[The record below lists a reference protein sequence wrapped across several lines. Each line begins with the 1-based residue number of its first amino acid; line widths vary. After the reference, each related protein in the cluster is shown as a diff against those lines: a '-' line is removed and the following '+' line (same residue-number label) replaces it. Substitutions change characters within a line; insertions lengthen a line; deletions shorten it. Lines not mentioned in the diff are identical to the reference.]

1 MKKLILID
9 GNAIMHRAYHAIP
22 PFKTSQGTLV
32 NAVYG
37 FSSMLLNI
45 LNKEKPDFIAVS
57 FDLKGPTFRHE
68 EYADYKATRVKAPD
82 DFYEQIPMIRRVV
95 ESFGIPIYEK
105 EGFEADDVLGT
116 LSAQAEKIDD
126 VYTYIVTGDMDAL
139 QLVSEKTFVYTPVKG
154 IAETITYDLP
164 KVLAKYGLTAEQ
176 IPDLKGLKGD
186 SSDNI
191 KGVNGIGEKTA
202 VTLLQKY
209 GTIDHIYRHIDEI
222 EGKLKEKL
230 VAGKDSAFQSLHLA
244 TIVRDVPV
252 SLDIDACVTQTYD
265 KEKIISLFQEFEFK
279 SLISKLTTF
288 NNHSDTARAENSVA
302 QQTLF

>member
-22 PFKTSQGTLV
+22 PFKTSKGTLV

-45 LNKEKPDFIAVS
+45 LNKEHPDFIAVS

-68 EYADYKATRVKAPD
+68 EYKEYKATRVKAPD
-82 DFYEQIPMIRRVV
+82 EFYEQIPMIRRVV
-95 ESFGIPIYEK
+95 EAFGIPIYEK

-116 LSAQAEKIDD
+116 LATQAEKLED
-126 VYTYIVTGDMDAL
+126 VYTYIVTGDMDAI

-154 IAETITYDLP
+154 IAETITYDIP
-164 KVLAKYGLTAEQ
+164 KVLGKYGLLPNQ
-176 IPDLKGLKGD
+176 IPELKGLKGD

-191 KGVNGIGEKTA
+191 KGVNGVGEKTA

-209 GTIDHIYRHIDEI
+209 GTIDNIYRHIDEI

-230 VAGKDSAFQSLHLA
+230 SIDKDSAFQSLHLA

-252 SLDIDACVTQTYD
+252 ALDIDACISNAYD
-265 KEKIISLFQEFEFK
+265 KEKIAVLFQEFEFK
-279 SLISKLTTF
+279 SLIPKLTNF
-288 NNHSDTARAENSVA
+288 NNHSDRTRAENNIA

>member
-1 MKKLILID
+1 MAKLILID

-22 PFKTSQGTLV
+22 PFKTSKGTLV

-45 LNKEKPDFIAVS
+45 LNKERPDFIAVS

-68 EYADYKATRVKAPD
+68 EYKEYKATRVKAPD

-95 ESFGIPIYEK
+95 EAFGIPIYEK

-116 LSAQAEKIDD
+116 LAFQAEKSDD
-126 VYTYIVTGDMDAL
+126 VYTYIVTGDMDAI
-139 QLVSEKTFVYTPVKG
+139 QLVSEKTFVYTPVRG
-154 IAETITYDLP
+154 IAETITYDIP
-164 KVLAKYGLTAEQ
+164 KVFEKYGLTPAQ
-176 IPDLKGLKGD
+176 IPELKGLKGD

-191 KGVNGIGEKTA
+191 KGVNGVGDKTA
-202 VTLLQKY
+202 LTLLQKY
-209 GTIDHIYRHIDEI
+209 GTIDNIYRHIDEI

-230 VAGKDSAFQSLHLA
+230 TIDKDSAFQSLHLA

-252 SLDIDACVTQTYD
+252 SLNLEACVSHAYD
-265 KEKIISLFQEFEFK
+265 KEKIALLFQEFEFK
-279 SLISKLTTF
+279 SLIAKLTNF
-288 NNHSDTARAENSVA
+288 NNHSDRTREENSVE
-302 QQTLF
+302 QQSLF